1 MAITRFFPP
10 KDARGKHVS
19 MDRGRNGPFVLYSEH
34 LEKMAELRHRIRELE
49 KLLEVDV
56 QCSTMTQDEFE
67 AGMRAAQ
74 QKFNPDYLG
83 G

>member
-10 KDARGKHVS
+10 KDAKGKHVS

-34 LEKMAELRHRIRELE
+34 LQKMAELRHRIRELE
-49 KLLEVDV
+49 KLLEVEEHG
-56 QCSTMTQDEFE
+56 SPMSSEE
-67 AGMRAAQ
+67 IESAIRANLD
-74 QKFNPDYLG
+74 KIYG